1 MQLPKDWTDW
11 NVKDGFAL
19 VKVCE
24 PKRERESG
32 IIYTEK
38 GTPWQPIGRVV
49 RLGGPG
55 RTRLGVEKPIELE
68 LNDLVLFDR
77 YAGTAFETQGAAPVV
92 LLRQENI
99 LGVF

>member
-1 MQLPKDWTDW
+1 
-11 NVKDGFAL
+11 VKDGFAL

-38 GTPWQPIGRVV
+38 GTPWTPIGHVV
-49 RLGGPG
+49 KLGGSAK
-55 RTRLGVEKPIELE
+55 TRLGFDKPVEMQLG
-68 LNDLVLFDR
+68 DLVLFDR
-77 YAGTAFETQGAAPVV
+77 YAGTAFETFGTTPVV
-92 LLRQENI
+92 LIRQENI